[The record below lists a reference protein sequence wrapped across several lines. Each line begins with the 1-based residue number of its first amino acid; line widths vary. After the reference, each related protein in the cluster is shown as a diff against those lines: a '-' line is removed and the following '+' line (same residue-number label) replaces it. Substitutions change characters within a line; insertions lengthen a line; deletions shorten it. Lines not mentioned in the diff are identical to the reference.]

1 MLDAIEAIAAFD
13 GPIAACF
20 ASPGGA
26 QDIDLRIGWYIQVC
40 APCGETSWSTGPKLR
55 SVNLI
60 LGVVP
65 VFEAATQFQPVVV
78 CS

>member
-1 MLDAIEAIAAFD
+1 
-13 GPIAACF
+13 
-20 ASPGGA
+20 
-26 QDIDLRIGWYIQVC
+26 LRIGWYIQVC